1 MPASTQ
7 WRVIL
12 SAQAALEHL
21 LPLLLPSD
29 RAETTSFQAEILGL
43 NCWGEIVHRRG
54 LAPAFYVFLHQR
66 NCWSALLPHTQ
77 ERLDAAYRENLVNC
91 IARETVLSQILEL
104 FRGMGDPP
112 VLLKGL
118 AFAADLY
125 PEPAARL
132 AGDIDLMVPL
142 TLKDEVHRQFIQSGF
157 KLVSQPSS
165 PPTRLKSLLRRAARA
180 CGTNASTPT
189 ETGGGEEDE
198 GEDVFQTW
206 LGGQDIQVEIHYHLI
221 NLRAGGGKAKVFH
234 SHDNGLPPTRTMRI
248 ADGDVRVLDHAA
260 AFLHALRHV
269 ALHHRLIGLRWHH
282 DLALML
288 TGWEKFLNPE
298 ALREQCRELNS
309 VKILNVELAILRE
322 LFGPGVF
329 PEKGRQHWES
339 SSLPWEYPLYRHVA
353 KGGRRTPL
361 RELVRTLLAPS
372 LREQLHTLT

>member
-1 MPASTQ
+1 MPATTK
-7 WRVIL
+7 WRVSL

-21 LPLLLPSD
+21 LPLLLPPD
-29 RAETTSFQAEILGL
+29 RVETTSFQAEILGL
-43 NCWGEIVHRRG
+43 DRWGELVQNRG

-66 NCWSALLPHTQ
+66 NCWGALLPHTQ
-77 ERLDAAYRENLVNC
+77 EGLDAAYRENLVNC
-91 IARETVLSQILEL
+91 IARETVLSQILAL
-104 FRGMGDPP
+104 FRGIGDPP

-142 TLKDEVHRQFIQSGF
+142 TLKDEVHRQFLQSGF
-157 KLVSQPSS
+157 KLVSQPPS
-165 PPTRLKSLLRRAARA
+165 PPTKLKSLFRRAARTR
-180 CGTNASTPT
+180 GTKASTPT
-189 ETGGGEEDE
+189 EAAGGEDD

-206 LGGQDIQVEIHYHLI
+206 IGGQDILVEIHYHLI

-234 SHDNGLPPTRTMRI
+234 SHDKGLPSTRALRI
-248 ADGDVRVLDHAA
+248 GDGDVRVLDYAD
-260 AFLHALRHV
+260 AFLHALRHI

-288 TGWEKFLNPE
+288 IRWERFLEPNSI
-298 ALREQCRELNS
+298 REQCQELNS
-309 VKILNVELAILRE
+309 IKILDVELAILSE

-329 PEKGRQHWES
+329 PRTEAPGWQT
-339 SSLPWEYPLYRHVA
+339 SSLPWEFPLYRHVA

-361 RELVRTLLAPS
+361 RELVRTFLAPS
-372 LREQLHTLT
+372 LREQLETLG